1 MGLSRWLRRDRVAAV
16 AALLAPLVVCAIL
29 SLFRDRLPNTDA
41 ALILVLVVVAVAANG
56 DRLAGNLAAV
66 SAAVWFDFFLTQPYR
81 RLTIDRQADIKTTV
95 LLLAVGIAVTE
106 LAVWGRRQ
114 AGLASAH
121 AAYLSGVREA
131 TEVVSAGGSDSQ
143 LIQDVTQT
151 LVRTLG
157 LASCRFEYG
166 AAGVGQ
172 PAKLRRD
179 GEVEWRHEQW
189 DVDGRGLPPDVDIE
203 LIVVSGGHLVGRYL
217 MHAAPNSRPNFTQR
231 LVAVTLA
238 DQVGAAIGRSL

>member
-1 MGLSRWLRRDRVAAV
+1 MTGVAAV

-29 SLFRDRLPNTDA
+29 SLLPGPAPEHRRGADP
-41 ALILVLVVVAVAANG
+41 G
-56 DRLAGNLAAV
+56 SRRGRGGSQQQPLAGNLAAV

-131 TEVVSAGGSDSQ
+131 TVVSAGGIRLPAHPRRHANS
-143 LIQDVTQT
+143 
-151 LVRTLG
+151 RTYVGAG
-157 LASCRFEYG
+157 LLRFEYG